1 MHHTD
6 ALGDVDEVVMR
17 LMTEVN
23 TNAACSAPG
32 GAVVVRV
39 EERNRSLGPRGPLFH
54 SHQETAC
61 KILRGDR
68 VTGDTSEQD

>member
-39 EERNRSLGPRGPLFH
+39 EERNRSLGPRGLLFTRTKKPPVKYCGAI
-54 SHQETAC
+54 E
-61 KILRGDR
+61 
-68 VTGDTSEQD
+68 